1 MLACLL
7 CRKLWVHPPVLNK
20 QVVVPDAQDPNIRKM
35 DTGLEFQG
43 QCQVHTNFKA
53 SLGYMTTCLKN
64 KPKQREKD
72 KPSSHA
78 CRVVKTVIFLE
89 ESLGLFLGSGRIQNG
104 KWVWSSPVLIGVM
117 REDKQE
123 QMEREQGLEGNGE
136 TSYNSF
142 EGMWV

>member
-1 MLACLL
+1 M
-7 CRKLWVHPPVLNK
+7 
-20 QVVVPDAQDPNIRKM
+20 
-35 DTGLEFQG
+35 
-43 QCQVHTNFKA
+43 
-53 SLGYMTTCLKN
+53 
-64 KPKQREKD
+64 
-72 KPSSHA
+72 HA
-78 CRVVKTVIFLE
+78 EVVKTVIFLE